1 MVLPNFSQLITMKEE
16 KENSKVVLD
25 LTELNIVLNKYPKD
39 IEKIEVYRNN
49 ASVKIEN
56 MPENTNLYDL

>member
-1 MVLPNFSQLITMKEE
+1 MKEE

-56 MPENTNLYDL
+56 MPENANLYDL